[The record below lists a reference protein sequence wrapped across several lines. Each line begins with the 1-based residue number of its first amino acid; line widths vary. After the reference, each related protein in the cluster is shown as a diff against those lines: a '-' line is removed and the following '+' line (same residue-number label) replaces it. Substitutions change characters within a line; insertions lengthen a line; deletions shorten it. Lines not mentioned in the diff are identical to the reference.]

1 MSGSRVSEKL
11 NLKVLLNNI
20 KALLNDY
27 LNLHPLPQGV
37 LSEDE
42 AEVLLFN
49 IHQTVFN
56 SLPAE
61 VSSDNASS
69 SWHYDK
75 IGLFVRQL
83 RSQLSIQ
90 H

>member
-1 MSGSRVSEKL
+1 MSSSRVSEKL

-20 KALLNDY
+20 KALLSDY
-27 LNLHPLPQGV
+27 LKLHPLPQGV

-42 AEVLLFN
+42 VEVLLFT

-56 SLPAE
+56 SLPVE
-61 VSSDNASS
+61 VSNDSASS

-75 IGLFVRQL
+75 IGHLVRQL